1 MNDKF
6 SEAVRKWAKKSGLA
20 ADKIAVAS
28 FIDVAGGVMMDT
40 PIDKGWLL
48 SNWRL
53 AIDKVDPTLA
63 NENETSRGPAM
74 ARVQNFAPNILGHVA
89 YCTNNTPYARKIEYE
104 GWSKK
109 AEQGMLNKNVNRFI
123 DAVNRATRENKV

>member
-20 ADKIAVAS
+20 ADKVAVAS

-53 AIDKVDPTLA
+53 AIDKVDPTL
-63 NENETSRGPAM
+63 TIS
-74 ARVQNFAPNILGHVA
+74 
-89 YCTNNTPYARKIEYE
+89 
-104 GWSKK
+104 
-109 AEQGMLNKNVNRFI
+109 
-123 DAVNRATRENKV
+123 